1 MEDQINDLVRLKQD
15 IYEKAFSSF
24 DGTTAS
30 LEATIFENLFKIY
43 NLVSIR
49 DGIIE
54 KDPSKVGIASKEI
67 IKILSGNKFSSQV
80 SKYFKNFD
88 DVEAIQKKILETGN
102 PDLNLKDYDLGNA
115 KKELTD
121 EIVKGVLSKKAIEAN
136 MVAPIKKLVFKHL
149 TTGVKY
155 SDAIDELKAFI
166 LKSEDKRG
174 FLGQYV
180 TTLVREPLMRYDG
193 AINQK
198 VADEFKLDGFRIVG
212 SLIKTSLPV
221 CNEMI
226 KGAGRF
232 KALYKNGKYRIEDI
246 PKIIELIKNDKG
258 FVPGTNKSNYFI
270 NRNHWGCRHTFIPT
284 RLLAKDLAED
294 EPVFESKAS
303 SIKEVK
309 TELQDLFKRN
319 LNITPSISFSS
330 KLSVE
335 KAKARTDEIARLFS
349 KYNIANKIDEKLLVS
364 AKSTNRSYGYVKYSY
379 SGTVGELNVGHL
391 TESFKS
397 YEKVGLNRFKSRVDF
412 ENVEIATTTHEF
424 AHFISLS
431 YFKHPFF
438 KELEAVMDEYFLELK
453 QIRNNPNSTEND
465 LDEIFL
471 GSYASKNINEFFAE
485 GFKEFELKS
494 NPSKYA
500 KKIGSLAQRF
510 FGK

>member
-15 IYEKAFSSF
+15 IYEKAFASF

-30 LEATIFENLFKIY
+30 LEAAIFENLFKIY

-88 DVEAIQKKILETGN
+88 DVEAIQKKILEASN

-166 LKSEDKRG
+166 LKNEDKRG
-174 FLGQYV
+174 FLGQYI

-226 KGAGRF
+226 KGSGRF
-232 KALYKNGKYRIEDI
+232 KSLYKNGKYRIEDI
-246 PKIIELIKNDKG
+246 PKIIDLIKNDKG

-294 EPVFESKAS
+294 EPVFESKAK

-309 TELQDLFKRN
+309 TDLQDVFKRN
-319 LNITPSISFSS
+319 LNVTPSISFSS
-330 KLSVE
+330 KLSIE
-335 KAKARTDEIARLFS
+335 QAKARTDEIARLLG
-349 KYNIANKIDEKLLVS
+349 KYNIANFISKDLKVV
-364 AKSTNRSYGYVKYSY
+364 AKSNKSYLGVVKATRSEGII
-379 SGTVGELNVGHL
+379 ELNVGDVSENINSL
-391 TESFKS
+391 EVIGSKRGF
-397 YEKVGLNRFKSRVDF
+397 SRVDK
-412 ENVEIATTTHEF
+412 ENVDISVATHEF
-424 AHFISLS
+424 AHFIAISS
-431 YFKHPFF
+431 FKHPFF
-438 KELEAVMDEYFLELK
+438 NELQEIYRQHKLEAYGLLQPDDA
-453 QIRNNPNSTEND
+453 QR
-465 LDEIFL
+465 LDEIYL
-471 GSYASKNINEFFAE
+471 GRYSETNIDEFFAE
-485 GFKEFELKS
+485 GFKEFELRKK
-494 NPSKYA
+494 PSKYA
-500 KKIGSLAQRF
+500 KMVGELALRH